1 PPDGRSHRGA
11 PHIARRETM
20 MVQRVS
26 NMRVVPAILAA
37 VLSLVPLS
45 AAAQRRVT
53 PAGPFV
59 KARAIECAFTTYGVA
74 SWNGLA
80 ARVLTGDDDVRF
92 RVENL
97 DLRRGAARVVS
108 ASATVE
114 VTAMATETGLNVIEQ
129 TPIGNFIL
137 TTIFSAGGSAD
148 KYVAV
153 HSRHLGDLTT

>member
-1 PPDGRSHRGA
+1 
-11 PHIARRETM
+11 
-20 MVQRVS
+20 
-26 NMRVVPAILAA
+26 MRTAVAAIVVALLVLA
-37 VLSLVPLS
+37 PLS
-45 AAAQRRVT
+45 VAAQRRVT

-59 KARAIECAFTTYGVA
+59 KARALECAFTTYGVA
-74 SWNGLA
+74 AWNGLS
-80 ARVLTGDDDVRF
+80 ARILTGDDDVRF

-137 TTIFSAGGSAD
+137 TTVFSAGGTAD
-148 KYVAV
+148 TYVAV
-153 HSRHLGDLTT
+153 HSRHIGDLTTPPSASQYYGTCEVVN